1 VKVTSITI
9 GGVEWISGVL
19 ADGTEIEWQT
29 GGNIANATIYVQ
41 DTPADVQTITEQSEV
56 IIYSGSTKLYG
67 GYISRIEYQSIT
79 PSPASTPL
87 MRATLTCQ
95 DYSVLLDR
103 VFISSE
109 EYASQTDEAI
119 LDDLFSTYLSEI
131 STADVNAVET
141 ITSLT
146 LENVSLR
153 RAVEMIVDRSG
164 ADWYVDAN
172 KHLQYWDSSSAGE
185 STILLREDIT
195 TLGDYSATDFA
206 GWATDGASYTA
217 ACLKLSE
224 DSSSGLHYMQASAV
238 SASASSDYIFE
249 VEAKADER
257 TWIVLTTTAGPKYA
271 YFDLGNGAVG
281 ATEASTTASITE
293 VNSGRYRCRIR
304 FPSPDTSW
312 APVVRLAAGNGTSSY
327 AGTDGYGAYIYSGVL
342 RDGDGFLLESF
353 QYAKDFTTPA
363 NKVTVV
369 GELTD
374 SSSSVTSTITVNA
387 DNGYARIPT
396 SASWPPT
403 GTAEAGTP
411 YAGHRGGYWGSGEYT
426 RNVCLL
432 RFDTS
437 AVPADAMVTTARLY
451 LTCLRIVT
459 DDATN
464 CEGIGIEWYDASN
477 WPIDASDYTNTE
489 SNSAWGYSKHSPTV
503 DAVSTFDLKDAD
515 SNINRSGYTGLR
527 IHTKFS
533 GTPDGEWN
541 VGYYASNAGDNR
553 VPKLEITYTEKTGPN
568 ATVQDTSSQT
578 SYGRTFER
586 TIVDTAISTSGEAT
600 LRGNVEL
607 AQYAWAQESGSI
619 TFRADGLDIKDTL
632 RIISTTYAINSTY
645 AIRRLSARWITPE
658 VTEYTAEF
666 GDWRPDLIKM
676 LRLMKTK
683 VG

>member
-9 GGVEWISGVL
+9 GGVEWISSVL

-41 DTPADVQTITEQSEV
+41 DTPAQVQTITEQSEV

-131 STADVNAVET
+131 STTDVNTVET

-164 ADWYVDAN
+164 ADWYVDAD
-172 KHLQYWDSSSAGE
+172 KHLQYWDPSAASK
-185 STILLREDIT
+185 STLIARENIDE
-195 TLGDYSATDFA
+195 LGDWDEDGFA
-206 GWATDGASYTA
+206 NWTYHDHVTYTA
-217 ACLKLSE
+217 ATAKLAENS
-224 DSSSGLHYMQASAV
+224 DTSYHYMQDSAV
-238 SASASSDYIFE
+238 TASTSKDYVFE

-257 TWIVLTTTAGPKYA
+257 TWIRLVINGSYA
-271 YFDLGNGAVG
+271 YFDLGNGAIGNVSDG
-281 ATEASTTASITE
+281 DSASITE
-293 VNSGRYRCRIR
+293 VQSGRYKCRLR
-304 FPSPDTSW
+304 FTPGDTSI
-312 APVVRLAAGNGTSSY
+312 APAVHLSTGNGSSSY

-353 QYAKDFTTPA
+353 QYAKEFTTPA

-374 SSSSVTSTITVNA
+374 YTQTDTYSLTTYD
-387 DNGYARIPT
+387 DNGTAYILG
-396 SASWPPT
+396 SAGWPPS
-403 GTAEAGTP
+403 GTA
-411 YAGHRGGYWGSGEYT
+411 GGGSGAVRHAAGYNGSSYD
-426 RNVCLL
+426 RRLCLL

-437 AVPADAMVTTARLY
+437 ALPDDCVIISARLI
-451 LTCLRIVT
+451 LTCSAVNSDT
-459 DDATN
+459 ATN
-464 CEGIGIEWYDASN
+464 CEGIGVEYYDPAN
-477 WPIDASDYTNTE
+477 WPIDGGDYTNTE
-489 SNSAWGYSKHSPTV
+489 SNTAWGYSKHSPSAGT
-503 DAVSTFDLKDAD
+503 ATAFDLKNPD
-515 SNINRSGYTGLR
+515 SNISRTGYTAFR

-533 GTPDGEWN
+533 GTPDGLWDIS
-541 VGYYASNAGDNR
+541 YYNSQAGDNT
-553 VPKLEITYTEKTGPN
+553 VPRLEITYMATSGPS
-568 ATVQDTSSQT
+568 ATVEDTASQT
-578 SYGRTFER
+578 NYGRTFER
-586 TIVDTAISTSGEAT
+586 TIVDTNISTSGEAT

-632 RIISTTYAINSTY
+632 RIISTTYAINSSY
-645 AIRRLSARWITPE
+645 AIRRLTARWITPE
-658 VTEYTAEF
+658 LTEYTAEF